1 MLLPVID
8 DADDGQVAREILRT
22 RRLARDDIEAVVEID
37 ALAEGRSRHPY
48 FARRL
53 AAALRE
59 PASHLQIAAIEDDE
73 LVGYVLAHVLEGE
86 FGRDGR
92 ALAIEAIG
100 VRHDVKGTGIGR
112 RLLGALASDA
122 RRAGIAELRTQ
133 AAWNDH
139 AMLRWLD
146 ENGFAL
152 ARNHI
157 VDGAVGAGAHL
168 AERDAAAWAAD
179 DAPHE
184 INYGA
189 PEINDFPRL
198 ARDATD
204 IRTMQS
210 SDLPDV
216 ARIDRALTGSD
227 RYGYMARKL
236 GEALLDSAIRVSL
249 TAQLDDAIVGFVMA
263 RVDLGDFGRTEP
275 VAVLD
280 TIGVHPDY
288 AHRRVGHALLSQLFV
303 NLGAL
308 GIERVESV
316 VAPRDLALLGFLYAV
331 GFVPSQRVPFVR
343 AA

>member
-1 MLLPVID
+1 MNLLEAAGTRIV
-8 DADDGQVAREILRT
+8 QT
-22 RRLARDDIEAVVEID
+22 RRLARDDVDGVVEID
-37 ALAEGRSRHPY
+37 ALTLGRSRHTY
-48 FARRL
+48 FVRRL

-59 PASHLQIAAIEDDE
+59 PTGHLQIAAVEAGE
-73 LVGYVLAHVLEGE
+73 LVGYVLARVLEGE
-86 FGRDGR
+86 FGHDVR
-92 ALAIEAIG
+92 AIAIEAIG
-100 VRHDVKGTGIGR
+100 VRYDMKGTGIGR
-112 RLLGALASDA
+112 RLLDALASDA

-146 ENGFAL
+146 ENGFEL
-152 ARNHI
+152 AHNHI
-157 VDGAVGAGAHL
+157 VDCAVRAGAYVP
-168 AERDAAAWAAD
+168 ERDDAAWPAPAD
-179 DAPHE
+179 DAPPHE
-184 INYGA
+184 INYGVQEA
-189 PEINDFPRL
+189 NDFTRL
-198 ARDATD
+198 ARDAAE
-204 IRTMQS
+204 IRGMQS

-216 ARIDRALTGSD
+216 ARIDRALTGND
-227 RYGYMARKL
+227 RYAYMTRKL

-249 TAQLDDAIVGFVMA
+249 TAQLDDAVVGFLMA

-288 AHRRVGHALLSQLFV
+288 GHRRVGHALLSQLFA

-316 VAPRDLALLGFLYAV
+316 VAPRDLGLLGFLYAV
-331 GFVPSQRVPFVR
+331 GFVPSQRIPFVR